1 MSNPAAALSDAQELA
16 RRRTLLSA
24 RQNREAERTSLLAK
38 LIETERKA
46 TELRE
51 WVALQESRGSTRSPE
66 MQRLLDWAKAN
77 LSDMEQFLVPAELT
91 QLLRAQNLFPQVDE
105 LVDPLGDPPPFRPWG
120 R

>member
-1 MSNPAAALSDAQELA
+1 MNKAAVALSDVQELA

-24 RQNREAERTSLLAK
+24 RQNRETERTSLLAK

-51 WVALQESRGSTRSPE
+51 WVALQESRGGARSPE

-77 LSDMEQFLVPAELT
+77 LSDMEQFPVPAELT
-91 QLLRAQNLFPQVDE
+91 QLLRTQNLFPEVDE
-105 LVDPLGDPPPFRPWG
+105 LADPLGDPPPRRLWG